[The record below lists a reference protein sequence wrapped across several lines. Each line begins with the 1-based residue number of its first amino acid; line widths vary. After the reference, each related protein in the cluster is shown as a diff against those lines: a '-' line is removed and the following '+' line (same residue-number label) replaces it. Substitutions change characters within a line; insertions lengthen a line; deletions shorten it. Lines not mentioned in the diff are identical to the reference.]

1 MQAILNL
8 GPFLLDRKGLLPLS
22 EDELIGVRALI
33 EAELDLLRQDIR
45 QHYPEGLRASS
56 IREATWLMDRLQ
68 ELSLEARRYLA
79 HHPTWI

>member
-8 GPFLLDRKGLLPLS
+8 GPFLLDRGRLEPL
-22 EDELIGVRALI
+22 D
-33 EAELDLLRQDIR
+33 EAELAEARPDIEIDLARLRKDI
-45 QHYPEGLRASS
+45 QEHYPQGLRASS

-68 ELSLEARRYLA
+68 ELPLTARRYLA